1 MLTHTYSA
9 GSPTVMSFVLFCGR
23 FSIRCTSL
31 LSNQILQTCRWIPS
45 KANTWDECILNSPK
59 LPSNIMGI
67 RFCNKCYIITWSH
80 LFDRRTLEENFI
92 ANIINN
98 IYKQE
103 KKCFQCAISN
113 ADFCF
118 VLKSKPNFDILSWI
132 KRDWIWKE
140 CIYRPMQ
147 YLHRILE
154 EPRVELRQLNQ
165 STL

>member
-1 MLTHTYSA
+1 MYIYSYSFPHLTFSYISVYVGVNSITDHFPHMLTHTYSA
-9 GSPTVMSFVLFCGR
+9 GSPTVMSSVLFCGR

-103 KKCFQCAISN
+103 KKNAFNVQFQMQIY
-113 ADFCF
+113 
-118 VLKSKPNFDILSWI
+118 VLFWNPS
-132 KRDWIWKE
+132 
-140 CIYRPMQ
+140 
-147 YLHRILE
+147 RILIFCLE
-154 EPRVELRQLNQ
+154 
-165 STL
+165 